1 MERHLTALVVL
12 LVVLLTLVSPQTST
26 SSRGSL
32 VAVYAS
38 RDLNVYRVVF
48 IGDDDLTLTV
58 VSIVRSRPGEVC
70 QDVYS
75 WLVKRGIEVRIEHY
89 LDYKYTSPSNL
100 SDAYFV
106 VFSGAWLARV
116 MERRDSR
123 EEFLEFLRGL
133 HRARG
138 GRGEFIAF
146 GYNTSV
152 LFDALCLA
160 GVGDRIGCEERANP
174 FRNNPPI
181 ALVEFTKGV
190 GTGKGYLDLPPE
202 EWRPEALLEE
212 RLAEALLCTIYLSIY
227 DDVMIDPTTP
237 ATILTIIPPTL
248 PPEVLTILALSALVA
263 VAIAVVVV
271 IIVVKVV
278 K

>member
-12 LVVLLTLVSPQTST
+12 LVVLLTLASPLTST

-58 VSIVRSRPGEVC
+58 VSIVKSRPGEAC
-70 QDVYS
+70 PGVYS
-75 WLVKRGIEVRIEHY
+75 WLVERGIEVRIEHY

-123 EEFLEFLRGL
+123 EEFLVFLREL
-133 HRARG
+133 HKARG
-138 GRGEFIAF
+138 GRGGFIAF

-174 FRNNPPI
+174 FRDNPPV
-181 ALVEFTKGV
+181 ALVEFTDGV
-190 GTGKGYLDLPPE
+190 HIRVGDLPPE
-202 EWRPEALLEE
+202 EWEPGASLEE
-212 RLAEALLCTIYLSIY
+212 RLAEALLCTIYWSIY
-227 DDVMIDPTTP
+227 GAVMITPPTIP
-237 ATILTIIPPTL
+237 TITLTIISPTL

-263 VAIAVVVV
+263 VAIAVIVV

>member
-1 MERHLTALVVL
+1 MERYLTALVVL
-12 LVVLLTLVSPQTST
+12 LVVLLTLLSPLTST

-32 VAVYAS
+32 VAVHAS

-58 VSIVRSRPGEVC
+58 VSIVKNRTGEFC
-70 QDVYS
+70 PYFYS
-75 WLVKRGIEVRIEHY
+75 WLVERGVEVRIEHY

-100 SDAYFV
+100 SDAYLV
-106 VFSGAWLARV
+106 VFSGAWLTRV
-116 MERRDSR
+116 MESRNSR
-123 EEFLEFLRGL
+123 EEFLAFLREL

-138 GRGEFIAF
+138 GRGGFIAF

-160 GVGDRIGCEERANP
+160 GVGDRIGCEKYANP
-174 FRNNPPI
+174 FRDNPPV
-181 ALVEFTKGV
+181 ALIEFTDGVHIGV
-190 GTGKGYLDLPPE
+190 GDLPPE
-202 EWRPEALLEE
+202 ERRPGASLEE
-212 RLAEALLCTIYLSIY
+212 RLAEALLCTIYRTIY
-227 DDVMIDPTTP
+227 GAVAITPTP
-237 ATILTIIPPTL
+237 TITLIIIPPTL
-248 PPEVLTILALSALVA
+248 PPEVFTILALSALVA
-263 VAIAVVVV
+263 VAIAVAVV

>member
-1 MERHLTALVVL
+1 MGRYLAALVVL
-12 LVVLLTLVSPQTST
+12 LVVLLTLVSPLTST
-26 SSRGSL
+26 SSRGPL

-58 VSIVRSRPGEVC
+58 VSIVKSRTGEACPG
-70 QDVYS
+70 VYS
-75 WLVKRGIEVRIEHY
+75 WLVGRGIEVRIEHY

-100 SDAYFV
+100 SDVYFV

-116 MERRDSR
+116 MESRDSR
-123 EEFLEFLRGL
+123 EEFLVFLREL

-138 GRGEFIAF
+138 GRGGFIAF

-160 GVGDRIGCEERANP
+160 GVGDRIGYEERANP
-174 FRNNPPI
+174 FRDNPPV
-181 ALVEFTKGV
+181 ALVEFTDGV
-190 GTGKGYLDLPPE
+190 SIGASELPPE
-202 EWRPEALLEE
+202 ERRPGASLEE
-212 RLAEALLCTIYLSIY
+212 RLAEALLCTIYWTIHGA
-227 DDVMIDPTTP
+227 VTRTPPTT
-237 ATILTIIPPTL
+237 TTIILTIIPPTL

-271 IIVVKVV
+271 IIVVRVV

>member
-1 MERHLTALVVL
+1 
-12 LVVLLTLVSPQTST
+12 
-26 SSRGSL
+26 
-32 VAVYAS
+32 
-38 RDLNVYRVVF
+38 VYRVVF

-58 VSIVRSRPGEVC
+58 VSIVKSRPGEAC
-70 QDVYS
+70 SGVYS
-75 WLVKRGIEVRIEHY
+75 WLVERGIEVRIEHY
-89 LDYKYTSPSNL
+89 SDYKYTSPSNL

-123 EEFLEFLRGL
+123 EEFLVFLREL

-138 GRGEFIAF
+138 GRGGFIAF

-160 GVGDRIGCEERANP
+160 GVGDGIGCEERANP
-174 FRNNPPI
+174 FWDNPLV
-181 ALVEFTKGV
+181 ALVEFTDGV
-190 GTGKGYLDLPPE
+190 GTGTGVLDLPPG
-202 EWRPEALLEE
+202 ASLEE
-212 RLAEALLCTIYLSIY
+212 RLAEVLLCTIYLSIY
-227 DDVMIDPTTP
+227 DAVMITPTTP
-237 ATILTIIPPTL
+237 TITLAIIPPTL

-263 VAIAVVVV
+263 VAIVVVVV